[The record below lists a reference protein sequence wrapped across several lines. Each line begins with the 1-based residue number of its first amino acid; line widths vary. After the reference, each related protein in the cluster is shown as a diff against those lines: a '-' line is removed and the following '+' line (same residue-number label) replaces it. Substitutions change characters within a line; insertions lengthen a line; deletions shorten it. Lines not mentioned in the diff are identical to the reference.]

1 MFRVSHPDYE
11 PVETGVIDFSAD
23 SVEVAVSFTSVGV
36 EDVEASAAMVCGSNG
51 CIIIKTEAPAMIAVY
66 DMMGSVIRQ
75 LEAEGYIQVDDLNR
89 GIYIVRINDRS
100 HKVLV
105 K

>member
-1 MFRVSHPDYE
+1 
-11 PVETGVIDFSAD
+11 
-23 SVEVAVSFTSVGV
+23 
-36 EDVEASAAMVCGSNG
+36 MVCGGNG

-75 LEAEGYIQVDDLNR
+75 LEAEGYIQVGDLNR